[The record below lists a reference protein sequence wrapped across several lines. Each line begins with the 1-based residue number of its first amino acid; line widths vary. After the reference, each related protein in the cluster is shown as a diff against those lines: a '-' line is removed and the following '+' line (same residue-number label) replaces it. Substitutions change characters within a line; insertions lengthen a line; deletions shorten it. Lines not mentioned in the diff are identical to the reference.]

1 MSDVATT
8 RTIPPAMWW
17 NVGGI
22 WVRVEPLDDPLLR
35 AELHRVT
42 VDWSEGHIR
51 VQVAGNCAG
60 IEWSTTEPAI
70 TDGEP
75 L

>member
-1 MSDVATT
+1 MV
-8 RTIPPAMWW
+8 RTVPPADWF

-22 WVRVEPLDDPLLR
+22 WVRITPLDDPLLR

-42 VDWSEGHIR
+42 VDWRTGHIR
-51 VQVAGNCAG
+51 VHVAGNCAAT
-60 IEWSTTEPAI
+60 EWSTDQPDTHDFMNI
-70 TDGEP
+70 DGSP